1 MQPSIHTEVIRPQI
15 IRHRRK
21 RLLHRGLLL
30 LALIVITDIL
40 FNVANTPITPATNT
54 SATTLPA
61 LLPIMAFKDGADGY
75 LRVEDIHTSEPGAD
89 PRIGIGTLASPIA
102 RAPYLVPFHI
112 QNDTILITE
121 PDFLNYVTGRSIRIV
136 PHQSLADMPGPPPL
150 PESTVALQ
158 GVSQP

>member
-30 LALIVITDIL
+30 LALIVITGIL
-40 FNVANTPITPATNT
+40 FNVANTPITP
-54 SATTLPA
+54 ATTLPA

-158 GVSQP
+158 GASQP